1 MAEDKFH
8 LRGTCRAFD
17 VLGKLI
23 EKWETTR
30 SGCLEQFA
38 EYVIK
43 NETTL
48 DAGLDEMV
56 KRGGMK
62 EWRLP
67 AQPKAR
73 ADLEISEPWTIE
85 GLDDVAGIVNI
96 RQVYI

>member
-1 MAEDKFH
+1 MLEE
-8 LRGTCRAFD
+8 
-17 VLGKLI
+17 LI
-23 EKWETTR
+23 KKWETTR

-38 EYVIK
+38 EYVMK

-56 KRGGMK
+56 RRGTMK

-67 AQPKAR
+67 PKSKAR

-85 GLDDVAGIVNI
+85 GLDAEAGIVNI